1 MQTLNSLSISTFT
14 PPHWV
19 NKSFRKVGGIL
30 LLSALVLVSNPLL
43 AQTPAQQRKPRTEM
57 KAGVRKPLA
66 KQHPGTSKVVQKR
79 HVHKA
84 LQKDTAFIRRGKDI
98 KAPEKVKGD

>member
-1 MQTLNSLSISTFT
+1 MNISKIT
-14 PPHWV
+14 PPSWV
-19 NKSFRKVGGIL
+19 NKSFCKVGGIL

-66 KQHPGTSKVVQKR
+66 KQHPGTSKVLQKR

-84 LQKDTAFIRRGKDI
+84 LQKDSVLIRRGKDI
-98 KAPEKVKGD
+98 KAPEKVQAD